1 MQDKGYRID
10 RDRIVYFF
18 LTFITAALYI
28 YTCKCTAI
36 KITISVTRHGYS
48 VLTLSLFTLSC
59 AFCTLWSDTLR
70 YTWSNTAISSHND
83 GLNSPLI
90 IHHRQLIC
98 FFLLLLI
105 HFRRLLRMTNYFF
118 FAIVSRIGLQEVEL
132 CCALKASLSSN
143 DPYSSPPV
151 FFVKRL
157 YGVRMNDKS
166 GSVESGDAVYDG
178 TSFC

>member
-28 YTCKCTAI
+28 YTCICTAI

-48 VLTLSLFTLSC
+48 VLTLSLFTLGC

-118 FAIVSRIGLQEVEL
+118 RDCFQNRSARSWTLLRFEGIFIVKWSIQFSTCFLRQKIIR
-132 CCALKASLSSN
+132 CAH
-143 DPYSSPPV
+143 
-151 FFVKRL
+151 
-157 YGVRMNDKS
+157 
-166 GSVESGDAVYDG
+166 EW
-178 TSFC
+178 